1 MKVAIKG
8 YGDMKR
14 FLNQRQI
21 LELKEG
27 AKIEDLI
34 VALGGNVITSK
45 IAYLGGN
52 KLEDSTMIVLVNGR
66 NIHDLDGYNTV
77 LKEGDLVTFIP
88 IIVGG

>member
-1 MKVAIKG
+1 MAIKG

-27 AKIEDLI
+27 ARIEDLI
-34 VALGGNVITSK
+34 IALGGNVITSK